1 MERLCILFERF
12 WLWQRFRV
20 IRIWSKSFA
29 RLTLTLFIS
38 GRYYCSNYSCV
49 RSGPPVNQDVY
60 YGWGFYWI
68 LFILFI
74 LPLYLSATYLRS
86 KSQLDPLN
94 WELDTMFDIV
104 KFPAPLSTC
113 SPRYLHFFSWHQLPN
128 ININNWNFQQYI
140 NFCHP
145 NILTFWALS
154 LDSGHNVIFYLWYEI
169 LSWQG
174 KWRIIWSNKLPKRWV
189 AKSEARNSDL
199 SPSEWIMIQL
209 PME

>member
-60 YGWGFYWI
+60 YGWGLLIIIY
-68 LFILFI
+68 FIYFTLVPCGN
-74 LPLYLSATYLRS
+74 LPQS

-94 WELDTMFDIV
+94 WELDTMLDIV

-128 ININNWNFQQYI
+128 ININNWNFQHYI

-145 NILTFWALS
+145 NILTFWTLS
-154 LDSGHNVIFYLWYEI
+154 LDVIFYLWYEI

-189 AKSEARNSDL
+189 AKPGVRNREL